1 MSYALLFAVNCIII
15 FIVYVV
21 LNSRIRKN
29 SAPGILERYTR
40 EVENL
45 IVELNSALDD
55 AVNISEEK
63 VEELKK
69 VIATAEKILK
79 KPVVKKLL
87 AERQDAGVGSVEKD
101 AGAAPGPEVDF
112 PPKASGS
119 DNLLKKTRH
128 LRSMGYSKDEISRI
142 LKIQRAEVDF
152 LESIS
157 M

>member
-1 MSYALLFAVNCIII
+1 MSYALLFAANCIVI

-29 SAPGILERYTR
+29 SVPGVLERYTR

-63 VEELKK
+63 IEELKS
-69 VIATAEKILK
+69 VIATAERILK
-79 KPVVKKLL
+79 KPVVKKAL
-87 AERQDAGVGSVEKD
+87 AERRDKGVASVKEDVDAT
-101 AGAAPGPEVDF
+101 PGPDVDF
-112 PPKASGS
+112 QPKTSES
-119 DNLLKKTRH
+119 ENLLKKTRH

>member
-1 MSYALLFAVNCIII
+1 MSFVLIFIANCIVI
-15 FIVYVV
+15 FIVYVI

-29 SAPGILERYTR
+29 TAPGMLERYTR

-55 AVNISEEK
+55 AVNVSEEK

-69 VIATAEKILK
+69 VIAAAEKILK
-79 KPVVKKLL
+79 RPAVKKVL
-87 AERQDAGVGSVEKD
+87 AEKREEHAQPHDKQHSTAKSRINTQE
-101 AGAAPGPEVDF
+101 
-112 PPKASGS
+112 S
-119 DNLLKKTRH
+119 DNLLQKTRH
-128 LRSMGYSKDEISRI
+128 LRSMGYSGDEISRI

-157 M
+157 R